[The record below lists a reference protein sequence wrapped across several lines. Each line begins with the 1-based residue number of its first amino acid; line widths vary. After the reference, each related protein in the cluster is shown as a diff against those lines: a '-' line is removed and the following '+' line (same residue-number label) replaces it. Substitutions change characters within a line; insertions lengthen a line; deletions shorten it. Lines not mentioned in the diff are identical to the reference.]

1 MDTQSPSPPTP
12 ADSLALLLQLLGNG
26 ALSVL
31 AGMVAQSLE
40 QRLGGHR
47 GRMESGKEET
57 PGASI
62 FILHFCKPDVGM
74 LRNLT

>member
-1 MDTQSPSPPTP
+1 MDTQSPSPLTL

-40 QRLGGHR
+40 RRLGGHR

-57 PGASI
+57 PGPNT
-62 FILHFCKPDVGM
+62 FILHFWKPDVGM